1 VDFFT
6 SSERCAARKATVL
19 PAPHP
24 YAKACWRQSTVAKV
38 RLTPDSRSVRRNN
51 GPASTATPAFTKRK
65 HADEQHLKT
74 PHLREVIGSR
84 MQPEAPNITTFV
96 QLAARDADASRI
108 AEAAVAQWSNI
119 DAALSPIIGQSGVA
133 ALFKR
138 SLRLTGVNYP
148 CLHALSE
155 STLRPGDHAGLRA
168 ALSQETAFDA
178 AAASDAL
185 QRTFHE
191 LLANLIGDSLA
202 ERLLRSA
209 WNLPSIENGHAA
221 REPAP

>member
-1 VDFFT
+1 
-6 SSERCAARKATVL
+6 
-19 PAPHP
+19 
-24 YAKACWRQSTVAKV
+24 
-38 RLTPDSRSVRRNN
+38 
-51 GPASTATPAFTKRK
+51 
-65 HADEQHLKT
+65 
-74 PHLREVIGSR
+74 

-148 CLHALSE
+148 RLHALSE
-155 STLRPGDHAGLRA
+155 STLRPGDHPGLRA
-168 ALSQETAFDA
+168 ALSQETALDA

-185 QRTFHE
+185 LRTFHE